1 MGSATDAGGLAVL
14 LRLMQYEWRNL
25 SADRTPLAI
34 ALLLGL
40 ALSYGAWNGW
50 QWMTFQ
56 RETIAAAQQEERERL
71 AAVRSEIPKIEAGER
86 KVSAF
91 TDSRL
96 PQVLGRG
103 PGARYAVMPP
113 GALGALAVGQSD
125 LYPYYFKVTT
135 GSNQTFL
142 NSDEIENPVHLL
154 AGRFDLAFVL
164 LYLLPLV
171 ILACSYNLVSAE
183 KEGGTLALALSQPIA
198 LPVLTMGKLLP
209 RVALVLGLAVGLP
222 VAMVGMSGGEG
233 AGVRL
238 WLWVAVTVAYS
249 AFWFALA
256 VAVNAWGRSSAT
268 NAMALAGLWLLLVV
282 VVPAVLNVAVKTAY
296 PVPSRVELIQ
306 ATRVAGDTATRQGAQ
321 LLARYLEDHPEMA
334 PADKG
339 GAPDFGT
346 VQVAVSEATERAV
359 QPVLDRFDAQV
370 AGQQRIVD
378 RFRFLSPA
386 IVAQS
391 AFNDLAGASAERYSH
406 FLAQADVFHQQWRGY
421 FVPRILRKEKLQAAD
436 VDQLPV
442 FTYRDEALE
451 DVVGRLGVA
460 LLGLLAPTLLVGW
473 LGWRWLGRYPI
484 AGA

>member
-1 MGSATDAGGLAVL
+1 MLLGL
-14 LRLMQYEWRNL
+14 MKYEWRNL
-25 SADRTPLAI
+25 SADRTPLTI
-34 ALLLGL
+34 TLLLGL
-40 ALSYGAWNGW
+40 ALVYGGWNGW
-50 QWMTFQ
+50 QWVSFQ
-56 RETIAAAQQEERERL
+56 RATIAAALGEERERL
-71 AAVRSEIPKIEAGER
+71 AAVRTEIPKVEAGER

-91 TDSRL
+91 TDPRL
-96 PQVLGRG
+96 PQALGRG
-103 PGARYAVMPP
+103 PGARYVVMPP
-113 GALGALAVGQSD
+113 SALGALAVGQSD

-135 GSNQTFL
+135 GSKQTFL

-164 LYLLPLV
+164 LYLFPLV
-171 ILACSYNLVSAE
+171 ILACSYNLISAE

-209 RVALVLGLAVGLP
+209 RVGLVMVLAVLLP
-222 VAMVGMSGGEG
+222 VVLVGLGGGGG
-233 AGVRL
+233 AEVRL
-238 WLWVAVTVAYS
+238 LLWVAVTVAYGS
-249 AFWFALA
+249 FWFALA
-256 VAVNAWGRSSAT
+256 VAVNAWGRSSPT
-268 NAMALAGLWLLLVV
+268 NAMALAGLWLLFVV
-282 VVPAVLNVAVKTAY
+282 VIPAVLNVGVKAAY

-306 ATRVAGDTATRQGAQ
+306 ATRVAGDAATRQGAQ

-334 PADKG
+334 PAEKG

-370 AGQQRIVD
+370 AGQQRMVD

-391 AFNDLAGASAERYSH
+391 AFNDLAGASADRYQH
-406 FLAQADVFHQQWRGY
+406 FLAQADEYHRQWRGY
-421 FVPRILRKEKLQAAD
+421 FVPRILKKVMLSAAD
-436 VDQLPV
+436 IDELPT
-442 FTYRDEALE
+442 FRYREEELSEVA
-451 DVVGRLGVA
+451 GRLGLA
-460 LLGLLAPTLLVGW
+460 LVGLSLPTLLVGF